1 MPVDAARRRGTGATA
16 NGDAGALTPRKVVE
30 VEGLQRSA

>member
-1 MPVDAARRRGTGATA
+1 MPVDAARRGIGATA
-16 NGDAGALTPRKVVE
+16 NADAGALRPRNAVE